1 MANQRSEPRQGGA
14 LTRDLALSLYLPAML
29 LSLGTGIAAPV
40 LPVYARSFDISLGTA
55 ALVLVV
61 HAWGGL
67 ASTFPTG
74 YLIDR
79 FGRKPVMIVGPFLTA
94 MTAFMTAFAGSF
106 PELLVYR
113 FLNGVAGEMWFQ
125 GRLAMIADTGRDRD
139 RGKLIT
145 WMAGTQRFGMLF
157 SPVIGGTVGE
167 WDIRAPFI
175 LHGILVLI
183 VLVPIMK
190 LLKETAPPRVDGQK
204 QEMTNWR
211 DVMSEMTK
219 PQVLYFLLA
228 QLFANLT
235 RGGGGQV
242 MALYVAYQY
251 NVGPQTLGLM
261 SAGNAAI
268 ILPMT
273 FVTGAIMD
281 RFGRKMTVVPG
292 FMGFA
297 IFSFAIAASSIYGLD
312 FYPFLVLYFALH
324 ATQGL
329 TAGNMQVLGSDLAPA
344 HMRGRFFSFQRMA
357 GEFGG
362 AMSPTM
368 FSLLALISYAAAFGF
383 IGFCGLT
390 VASIIGFKVKDVVGR
405 APRRGESAP
414 TEKVGTSPEAAEGQ
428 TEPVAATKEGS
439 QAPPSS
445 PPQ

>member
-1 MANQRSEPRQGGA
+1 M
-14 LTRDLALSLYLPAML
+14 TRDLALSLYLPAML
-29 LSLGTGIAAPV
+29 LSLGSGIAAPV
-40 LPVYARSFDISLGTA
+40 LPVNAKSFDISLGTA

-79 FGRKPVMIVGPFLTA
+79 IGRKPVMIVGPFLTA
-94 MTAFMTAFAGSF
+94 ITAFMTAFAGSF

-167 WDIRAPFI
+167 WDLRAPFI
-175 LHGILVLI
+175 LHGVLVLLVLI
-183 VLVPIMK
+183 PIIK
-190 LLKETAPPRVDGQK
+190 LLKETSPGRGAERA
-204 QEMTNWR
+204 QEMLPWR
-211 DVMSEMTK
+211 EVMVEMLK
-219 PQVLYFLLA
+219 PQVLFFLLA
-228 QLFANLT
+228 QMFANLT
-235 RGGGGQV
+235 RGGGGGV
-242 MALYVAYQY
+242 MTLYVAYQY
-251 NVGPQTLGLM
+251 NVGPQTLGLL

-273 FVTGAIMD
+273 FVTGAVMD

-292 FMGFA
+292 FTLFA
-297 IFSFAIAASSIYGLD
+297 ALSFAIAVSSVVD
-312 FYPFLVLYFALH
+312 MAFYPFLVLYFLLH
-324 ATQGL
+324 ASQGL

-344 HMRGRFFSFQRMA
+344 RMRGRFFSFQRLA

-368 FSLLALISYAAAFGF
+368 FSLLTAISYAAAFSF
-383 IGFCGLT
+383 VGFCGLT
-390 VASIIGFKVKDVVGR
+390 VASIIGFKIKDVVGR
-405 APRRGESAP
+405 APRREEVTR
-414 TEKVGTSPEAAEGQ
+414 TEPAEAAATPAQ
-428 TEPVAATKEGS
+428 PVSAAATGPEDS
-439 QAPPSS
+439 QAPPAS
-445 PPQ
+445 PPPQP